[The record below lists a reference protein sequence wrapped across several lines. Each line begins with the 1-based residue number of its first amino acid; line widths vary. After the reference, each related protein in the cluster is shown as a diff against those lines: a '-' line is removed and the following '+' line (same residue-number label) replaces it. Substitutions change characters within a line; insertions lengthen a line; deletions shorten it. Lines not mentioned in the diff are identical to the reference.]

1 MRGEPRTRPPDRGH
15 RLGEDAADTAAT
27 RGSAAR
33 RVGAGPA
40 DALLPKPEPLP
51 AGHTGAQGEEQPPGH
66 PLPAAGASR
75 GRPGRRQRS
84 GGTGIA
90 PTRPARGRSAGPAL
104 IGGACR
110 RRFGR
115 EPPDVAEICGLH
127 ERNRDTASLFAVD
140 RRCDFPIAC
149 GCRVFYFICPA
160 GSAATYLVG
169 PACPNHAPA
178 GGVAVTGP
186 LGCNVALV
194 APHSRRMPY
203 SPDSRPP
210 PPTNVQF

>member
-1 MRGEPRTRPPDRGH
+1 MRIRLAPALRTPTGCAEPRTKACAP
-15 RLGEDAADTAAT
+15 
-27 RGSAAR
+27 
-33 RVGAGPA
+33 
-40 DALLPKPEPLP
+40 
-51 AGHTGAQGEEQPPGH
+51 
-66 PLPAAGASR
+66 SR
-75 GRPGRRQRS
+75 GRACIATVPGRVAVGLPRLPPRLKAELR
-84 GGTGIA
+84 TKACA
-90 PTRPARGRSAGPAL
+90 PREPTDDELAGRTAPAAPARARSAGPAL
-104 IGGACR
+104 MGGACR

-115 EPPDVAEICGLH
+115 GPPDVAEICGLH